1 MQAHLA
7 IFVMAECGILSRHYL
22 ASVDSLVAN
31 SYHQFQENMSS
42 QLSDDYREITMAF
55 WRVAYSRL
63 AIVLPEFRR
72 IILRFAFALISI
84 FFNFPFPFQLF
95 IFIF

>member
-1 MQAHLA
+1 
-7 IFVMAECGILSRHYL
+7 MADCGILSRHYL

-31 SYHQFQENMSS
+31 SYHQFQVCFFASILSLFFFRMMLISYGFYFQENMSS

-72 IILRFAFALISI
+72 IILR
-84 FFNFPFPFQLF
+84 
-95 IFIF
+95 